1 MDFYHCERGLVC
13 LRSNINQKLTS
24 DLWGHII
31 TFPCVGETSKK
42 KKLANLA
49 ELNLLPPISE
59 NILSRY
65 NMVRLPLSPRTTTSA
80 SSSTYMRLSQ
90 SPSYLNDGNNNT
102 YDRYDKIIY
111 DENSNSSIGNRNNN
125 NNSSSDERIP
135 SSRSSSYRPFDS
147 PSSSALKSGYV
158 RSLRSS
164 FEPNN
169 SSSSSSSRSSS
180 LPPSSSRTSRPY
192 AIDVELPAVVASRQ
206 RDYRRSNVDRVPR
219 EDSTNDNSLKNE
231 YAHSSQIIRGHMHS
245 QGGNVNLNS
254 IQVDIP
260 LPPSNVV
267 STHQHDS
274 INDSKK
280 KKKAKK
286 VGVKVDDYIN
296 HINSQRS
303 ASLSLSSSH
312 STSTSSF
319 DTTHLVTRERYQ
331 LLFHKR
337 QSQLEQRMK
346 MQLYDLQQEQA
357 AVKTAVTRGDV
368 GDRRV
373 KKNYNNDPTAT
384 AKESGPS
391 LLHEAIQ
398 ERRFVP
404 NNNSPTWMGLLEQ
417 KRNNNTLLLLQESVV
432 NEESAKNDNV
442 GQSITPRNGSLDIIL
457 PSSSSSSRS
466 PIIRIVDD
474 RAWQGAGKTPT
485 KLSKGSDDAATTTM
499 TRAEVEHKAG
509 ISKTTNDKKNLLS
522 SFVESNNDK
531 ILPTYSTSSESES
544 LMYSLGEDTDHS
556 VDHEQRRLGMSMQS
570 LTTAIQNASE
580 LFMSD
585 DDSENET
592 SRETNLA
599 RRDFSRGGV
608 SGSYS
613 SLPSTRS
620 SRTAGGG
627 WNDLVA
633 STLAECKLLLN
644 LSPLPS
650 PAVVSKVNVHV
661 KSSDLSPLSSPASKD
676 NKGIF
681 DFLQRHNEQ
690 RAMANNPQPPSEN
703 DNMSLQRIPFSMT
716 TMSIIATCPTCF
728 KDFDMEGGDNMPV
741 DSSRCEHI
749 ICRACIL
756 DMQAWTQLNKNTGIS
771 CPECG
776 MKGAFDIIHQPTDSQ
791 ESIGLVVTTID
802 ESIKTKDML
811 QVESSTITV
820 VNDEINVNDVS
831 IQTESNM
838 ERDQTVEK
846 TSHLLDTAVV
856 NEYQV
861 PLTPVSQA
869 ESHILERRER
879 LVQSFGKLNKIL
891 DSVKQVPNE
900 NQPATLTVHN
910 HTTTM
915 VHEKESIYVVPM
927 TKNESRRMP
936 QLRVDTG
943 NEESPHAAVPQMV
956 GGVINTAKSI
966 MSLFSPVQVSSFLID
981 ADKKQKARSGKTER
995 VDSLSLEFPSPIT
1008 DANICSYGDYNSL
1021 KFANAPE
1028 SIEFDCFIAATMSND
1043 SSLTD
1048 NDTIL
1053 LLADKRPSKHLP
1065 EEVVS
1070 KENHNRVKNVIGRQI
1085 TCPQFLPSLRISTE
1099 QDHALINDA
1108 FPGSS
1113 KNGEAQ
1119 TERSA
1124 KGGGPIVCLKEF
1136 VIRSFGFGDSPRHI
1150 EFSGGSSFSSSPY
1163 NKEENMVDNDITV
1176 SGTFPT
1182 YEFSLHSCSMSPTL
1196 SQDDQFWQNNTIEGG
1211 EGGDRIGDGSLV
1223 THKPRRLHKKIMNKL
1238 RIKKSRYSFM

>member
-1 MDFYHCERGLVC
+1 
-13 LRSNINQKLTS
+13 
-24 DLWGHII
+24 
-31 TFPCVGETSKK
+31 
-42 KKLANLA
+42 
-49 ELNLLPPISE
+49 
-59 NILSRY
+59 
-65 NMVRLPLSPRTTTSA
+65 
-80 SSSTYMRLSQ
+80 MRLSQ
-90 SPSYLNDGNNNT
+90 SPLYLNDGNNNT
-102 YDRYDKIIY
+102 YDRYDKIMY

-206 RDYRRSNVDRVPR
+206 RDYRRSNIDKVPR
-219 EDSTNDNSLKNE
+219 EENE

-254 IQVDIP
+254 IQVDLP

-274 INDSKK
+274 INDSTT

-337 QSQLEQRMK
+337 QNELEQRMK
-346 MQLYDLQQEQA
+346 MQLYDLQQA
-357 AVKTAVTRGDV
+357 ADKKAVTRGDV

-373 KKNYNNDPTAT
+373 KKNYKNDPTAT
-384 AKESGPS
+384 AKESSPS

-417 KRNNNTLLLLQESVV
+417 KRNNNTLLLLLQESVV

-457 PSSSSSSRS
+457 PSSSSSRS

-474 RAWQGAGKTPT
+474 RAWQGTGKTPT

-499 TRAEVEHKAG
+499 TRTEVEHKAG

-556 VDHEQRRLGMSMQS
+556 VDQEQRRLGMSIQS
-570 LTTAIQNASE
+570 LTTAIRNSSE

-585 DDSENET
+585 DDSENEI
-592 SRETNLA
+592 SRETNPA
-599 RRDFSRGGV
+599 RQDFSRGGV

-613 SLPSTRS
+613 SLQSTRS

-650 PAVVSKVNVHV
+650 PAVVSKVNGHA
-661 KSSDLSPLSSPASKD
+661 KRSDLSPLSSPASKD

-681 DFLQRHNEQ
+681 DFLQRHSEQ

-703 DNMSLQRIPFSMT
+703 ANMSPQRIPFSMS

-728 KDFDMEGGDNMPV
+728 KDFDMEGGDNMPL
-741 DSSRCEHI
+741 DSSTCEHI

-756 DMQAWTQLNKNTGIS
+756 EMQAWTQLDKNTGIS

-776 MKGAFDIIHQPTDSQ
+776 MKGAFEIIHQPTDSQ

-811 QVESSTITV
+811 QVESKIAMDVEDDRAV

-838 ERDQTVEK
+838 EKDQTGEE
-846 TSHLLDTAVV
+846 TPHLLDTVVV

-869 ESHILERRER
+869 ESRILERREK

-910 HTTTM
+910 HTTM
-915 VHEKESIYVVPM
+915 VHEKESVYVVPM

-956 GGVINTAKSI
+956 GGVINTARSI

-981 ADKKQKARSGKTER
+981 ADKQKARSGKTER
-995 VDSLSLEFPSPIT
+995 VDSLSLDFPSPIT
-1008 DANICSYGDYNSL
+1008 DANICSYGDYKSL
-1021 KFANAPE
+1021 EFANAPE

-1053 LLADKRPSKHLP
+1053 LLADKRPSKHLS
-1065 EEVVS
+1065 EEEVS

-1085 TCPQFLPSLRISTE
+1085 TCPQFLPSLKISTE

-1113 KNGEAQ
+1113 KN
-1119 TERSA
+1119 
-1124 KGGGPIVCLKEF
+1124 GPIVCLKEF

-1150 EFSGGSSFSSSPY
+1150 EFSGDSSFSSSPY
-1163 NKEENMVDNDITV
+1163 NKEEKLVDNDITV

-1196 SQDDQFWQNNTIEGG
+1196 SQDDQFWQKNNSNEGE

-1238 RIKKSRYSFM
+1238 RIKKSRCSFM

>member
-1 MDFYHCERGLVC
+1 
-13 LRSNINQKLTS
+13 
-24 DLWGHII
+24 
-31 TFPCVGETSKK
+31 
-42 KKLANLA
+42 
-49 ELNLLPPISE
+49 
-59 NILSRY
+59 
-65 NMVRLPLSPRTTTSA
+65 MVRLTLSPQTTTA
-80 SSSTYMRLSQ
+80 PSSTYMRLSQ
-90 SPSYLNDGNNNT
+90 SPSYLNDGNNT
-102 YDRYDKIIY
+102 YDCYDKIIY
-111 DENSNSSIGNRNNN
+111 DENSNSSIGNGITNNII
-125 NNSSSDERIP
+125 SDERIP

-206 RDYRRSNVDRVPR
+206 RDYRHSNIDKVPR
-219 EDSTNDNSLKNE
+219 EDCTNDNRLKND
-231 YAHSSQIIRGHMHS
+231 YSAHSSQITRGRHS
-245 QGGNVNLNS
+245 HGGNVNLNS

-260 LPPSNVV
+260 LPPSIGV
-267 STHQHDS
+267 STHQRDS

-280 KKKAKK
+280 KKKTKK

-312 STSTSSF
+312 STSSSSF
-319 DTTHLVTRERYQ
+319 DTTHFVTRERYQ
-331 LLFHKR
+331 LLFRKR

-346 MQLYDLQQEQA
+346 MQLYDLQQEQD
-357 AVKTAVTRGDV
+357 VEKAVTTGDV

-373 KKNYNNDPTAT
+373 KKNNNNNPTAT
-384 AKESGPS
+384 ATATSKDSSPS
-391 LLHEAIQ
+391 LLHKAIQ

-404 NNNSPTWMGLLEQ
+404 NSNSPTWMGLLEQ
-417 KRNNNTLLLLQESVV
+417 KRNNKTLVLLQESVV
-432 NEESAKNDNV
+432 NEESAKNNNDV
-442 GQSITPRNGSLDIIL
+442 GQSITPKNGSLDIIL
-457 PSSSSSSRS
+457 PSSSSSRS
-466 PIIRIVDD
+466 PIIRID
-474 RAWQGAGKTPT
+474 RAWQGMGKTPT
-485 KLSKGSDDAATTTM
+485 TLIKGSDDAATTIK
-499 TRAEVEHKAG
+499 TRTEVEHKAV
-509 ISKTTNDKKNLLS
+509 ISKTTNDKTNLLS
-522 SFVESNNDK
+522 SFVESNSNDK
-531 ILPTYSTSSESES
+531 ILLPTYSSSSESES
-544 LMYSLGEDTDHS
+544 LMYSLGEDADHS

-570 LTTAIQNASE
+570 LTTAIPNASE

-585 DDSENET
+585 DDSG
-592 SRETNLA
+592 A
-599 RRDFSRGGV
+599 YGGG

-620 SRTAGGG
+620 SRTGGGG

-650 PAVVSKVNVHV
+650 PAVVSNVNVHV
-661 KSSDLSPLSSPASKD
+661 KRSNLSPLSSPAVSKD
-676 NKGIF
+676 NVGRF
-681 DFLQRHNEQ
+681 DFRQQHNDQ
-690 RAMANNPQPPSEN
+690 RAMLNNPQPNP
-703 DNMSLQRIPFSMT
+703 QPFSMNANMSPQLSPFSMS

-728 KDFDMEGGDNMPV
+728 KDFDMKGGDNMPL
-741 DSSRCEHI
+741 DSSTCEHI

-756 DMQAWTQLNKNTGIS
+756 DMQAWTQLDKNTGMS

-791 ESIGLVVTTID
+791 ESIRLVVTTIN
-802 ESIKTKDML
+802 ESIMTKDML
-811 QVESSTITV
+811 QVESKIAMDEEDDMAV
-820 VNDEINVNDVS
+820 VNAEINVNDVS
-831 IQTESNM
+831 IQSESNM
-838 ERDQTVEK
+838 LKFQTGED
-846 TSHLLDTAVV
+846 TPHLLDTVVV

-869 ESHILERRER
+869 ESRILERRER
-879 LVQSFGKLNKIL
+879 LVQSFGKLNNIL
-891 DSVKQVPNE
+891 DSVKRMPNE
-900 NQPATLTVHN
+900 NQPPTLTVHN
-910 HTTTM
+910 HTTM
-915 VHEKESIYVVPM
+915 VHEKEYINVVPM
-927 TKNESRRMP
+927 AKNESRRMT

-943 NEESPHAAVPQMV
+943 NKESPHAAVPQMV

-981 ADKKQKARSGKTER
+981 ADKQNARSGKTELADNFSLVFPSPTER
-995 VDSLSLEFPSPIT
+995 ADSLSLEFPSPIT
-1008 DANICSYGDYNSL
+1008 AANICSYGDYNSL
-1021 KFANAPE
+1021 EFANAPE

-1043 SSLTD
+1043 STLTD

-1053 LLADKRPSKHLP
+1053 LLAEKRPSKHLP
-1065 EEVVS
+1065 EEEMS
-1070 KENHNRVKNVIGRQI
+1070 KGNHNRVKNVIGRRI
-1085 TCPQFLPSLRISTE
+1085 TCPQFLPSLKISTD

-1119 TERSA
+1119 TARSA

-1136 VIRSFGFGDSPRHI
+1136 VIRSFGFGESPRHI
-1150 EFSGGSSFSSSPY
+1150 EFSGGSSSVRSSPY
-1163 NKEENMVDNDITV
+1163 NKEKKMVDNDITV

-1196 SQDDQFWQNNTIEGG
+1196 SQDDQFWQSNTIEGG
-1211 EGGDRIGDGSLV
+1211 EVGDRIGDGSLV
-1223 THKPRRLHKKIMNKL
+1223 SHKPRRLHKKIMNTL